1 MADSFRKQTMKGVA
15 WSGLEKAFSLTIT
28 FVVNIIMARLLT
40 PADYGVVGIIAVFL
54 SFSQLFIDGGFTTA
68 LISKADRNDDDY
80 RTVFVFNFLMSV
92 FLYAVL
98 FLAAPMIEK
107 FYEIENLSSMIRVY
121 CLMLVISSFSAIQ
134 ITRFTI
140 AVDFKTISKISIPTG
155 IVSGAA
161 GIACAYLGF
170 GVWSIVI
177 QHLTM
182 ASLRVLLSLFYSR
195 WFPKIGFSKKSFKQL
210 FAFSSNLIVSSLI
223 DKIYTN
229 VYPLFIGKMFPPATL
244 GYYTR
249 GDQFGRL
256 PAGIFD
262 EVFNRVTFPLMSQ
275 LQEDN
280 NQLTAVYRKYIRL
293 ASFVIFPVMMI
304 VVVLAHPIVELLLT
318 DKWLECVIY
327 MQIISMAFMM
337 NHIGTINRNLLYVKH
352 HSDYALRLEILKKVV
367 ALIIFFISTKF
378 GILGV
383 CLGQLVYGM
392 MAPSLNSVYTD
403 KLIGVSYWKQLSD
416 YAGIWLISVVSA
428 ALPLWVLSKMQS
440 PWIELVV
447 GAVIYIAI
455 YLSLNALFKTE
466 SFQWSVSAARDYIK
480 NRRKI

>member
-1 MADSFRKQTMKGVA
+1 MADSFRKQTMRGVA

-107 FYEIENLSSMIRVY
+107 FYEIENLSSIIRVY

-195 WFPKIGFSKKSFKQL
+195 WFPKIGFSKQSFKQL

-293 ASFVIFPVMMI
+293 ASFVIFPVMML
-304 VVVLAHPIVELLLT
+304 VVVLAHPIVEILLT

-416 YAGIWLISVVSA
+416 YAGVWLISVVSA

-440 PWIELVV
+440 PWLELVV

-466 SFQWSVSAARDYIK
+466 SLQWTVSAVKDYVK

>member
-1 MADSFRKQTMKGVA
+1 MRGVA

-107 FYEIENLSSMIRVY
+107 FYEIENLSSIIRVY

-195 WFPKIGFSKKSFKQL
+195 WFPKIGFSKQSFKQL

-293 ASFVIFPVMMI
+293 ASFVIFPVMML
-304 VVVLAHPIVELLLT
+304 VVVLAHPIVEILLT

-416 YAGIWLISVVSA
+416 YAGVWLISVVSA

-440 PWIELVV
+440 PWLELVV

-466 SFQWSVSAARDYIK
+466 SLQWTVSAVKDYVK